1 MTLRVFVINLNNK
14 GYTEKCINLLL
25 NQNYNNFKITL
36 FDQNSSE
43 EGTTDMLN
51 YFATKN
57 VDVIRNTG
65 NDPLNS
71 VWNLL
76 HSTYCEDILCFLN
89 NDVLF
94 YDNFISDVI
103 NVFEKEP
110 NVGVAVHST
119 NHDDFIVKKD
129 ITEYEI
135 V

>member
-1 MTLRVFVINLNNK
+1 MTLRVFVVNLNNK

-25 NQNYNNFKITL
+25 NQNYKNFKITL
-36 FDQNSSE
+36 FDQNSRE

-57 VDVIRNTG
+57 VDVIRNTD

-76 HSTYCEDILCFLN
+76 YSTYCEDILCFLN

-110 NVGVAVHST
+110 NVGVATFNQS
-119 NHDDFIVKKD
+119 
-129 ITEYEI
+129 
-135 V
+135 